1 MDLQPND
8 PTEVAKGELTSHA
21 MLVPWGLFAQQIGLI
36 KGLREVPIAQRT
48 RDHSP
53 QDKLI
58 EFLVATLSGCTYL
71 QDISQGAHPLDQDLA
86 VAQAWGQA
94 GWADYSGI
102 SRTMAACTGE
112 TVAAVEGV
120 LRTIS
125 RPFIDQEVMLA
136 LQKEGVLLYDGDL
149 TGRAVSNT
157 SHSYPG
163 AAFGWMDDE
172 VRLGYQAA
180 LVSMHSPTY
189 GRLWLSVQQHPG
201 DTVASTQVLAMVCA
215 AETMTGVRPRRRT
228 ELLAQRMAT
237 QEALWQTARR
247 QHMDAEAQATRV
259 QAELLALQQECQAWH
274 TQVVALERDCHIQ
287 GRLERPH
294 SVLAQARRKLAVRER
309 RCQRRE
315 QRLAQA
321 RKWVER
327 AAQRSAALQQD
338 LQTLQQ
344 RLMQLEEDNRRNGSP
359 IRAIFRL
366 DAGFGSG
373 ANVALLIEMGY
384 DVFTKAGNAQTTRAL
399 RQRVSA
405 STAWTR
411 VGKNAEM
418 VTWEGITVANC
429 PYPLDV
435 GLERLQTGE
444 DCEYATLLHHGED
457 RVARVPAEWFS
468 SYNGRQTIEA
478 GVKEGKGVLQM
489 HHFKV
494 RSAAGLALQEMLT
507 TFAANFIRWAA
518 DWLKR
523 SSTAATPAEPRQAGV
538 KSSVRIV
545 ANTSAWVFW
554 QSQGCLLRFTDLSP
568 FAGTEWRIGNSY
580 CLQLPLPL
588 FRTCDFVCT

>member
-8 PTEVAKGELTSHA
+8 RTDGARGELTSHA

-48 RDHSP
+48 RDHTP

-58 EFLVATLSGCTYL
+58 EFFVATLSGCTYL
-71 QDISQGAHPLDQDLA
+71 QDISRGAHPLDQDLA

-102 SRTMAACTGE
+102 SRTMAACTDE
-112 TVAAVEGV
+112 TVTAVGAV
-120 LRTIS
+120 LCTIS
-125 RPFIDQEVMLA
+125 RLFIDQEVSLA

-157 SHSYPG
+157 SRSYPG

-189 GRLWLSVQQHPG
+189 GRLWLSVQPHPG
-201 DTVASTQVLAMVCA
+201 DTVASTQVLAMVRA
-215 AETMTGVRPRRRT
+215 AEAMTGVHPRRRT
-228 ELLAQRMAT
+228 ELLTLRMAT
-237 QEALWQTARR
+237 QEALWQTATQ
-247 QHMDAEAQATRV
+247 QHRDAVAQATRI
-259 QAELLALQQECQAWH
+259 QAELHALQAECQGWQA
-274 TQVVALERDCHIQ
+274 QVVAVEHEYHLQSRA
-287 GRLERPH
+287 ERPH
-294 SVLAQARRKLAVRER
+294 SALAEMRRKLAVRER
-309 RCQRRE
+309 RCKRRE
-315 QRLAQA
+315 QHLAQA
-321 RKWVER
+321 RKRVER
-327 AAQRSAALQQD
+327 EAQRSAALQHE
-338 LQTLQQ
+338 LRTLRE
-344 RLMQLEEDNRRNGSP
+344 RLAQCEEDNRRNTSP

-384 DVFTKAGNAQTTRAL
+384 DVYTKAGNAQTTRAL

-405 STAWTR
+405 STPWTR

-418 VTWEGITVANC
+418 VTWEGLTLTNC

-435 GLERLQTGE
+435 GLERFRTGE
-444 DCEYATLLHHGED
+444 DWEYAVLLHYGVD
-457 RVARVPAEWFS
+457 PVARAPAEWFC

-494 RSAAGLALQEMLT
+494 RSAAGLALQEVLT

-518 DWLKR
+518 AWLKR
-523 SSTAATPAEPRQAGV
+523 SSAAATPAEPLQAGV
-538 KSSVRIV
+538 KSSVRII
-545 ANTSAWVFW
+545 ANTSAWVIW

-568 FAGTEWRIGNSY
+568 FAGTEWSIGNQHV
-580 CLQLPLPL
+580 LQLPLPL
-588 FRTCDFVCT
+588 FRTCDSVCT